1 MVRSNRRLVRNNSRS
16 IDEYF
21 IDKLESAELKFSS
34 ERWFWIKLSG
44 ISVLLNIALIYFQFF
59 AERVSL

>member
-34 ERWFWIKLSG
+34 ERWFWIKVSG
-44 ISVLLNIALIYFQFF
+44 ISVLLNIIP
-59 AERVSL
+59 R